1 MTWQG
6 NMLHP
11 PPAPPIKGGGKGG
24 KRRFNSAI
32 VVILLP
38 ISASNAIYFLNTVFE
53 GYRWRCAV
61 FKGITGNVLI
71 LGLVSFFTDVSSE
84 MIYPLLPLFL
94 TGVLGAGPAILG
106 LIEGVAESTSSL
118 LKLFSGIVSDRV
130 RRRKQLVLLGY
141 SISSLMRPL
150 IGFAGSA
157 WAVLLIRT
165 GDRVGK
171 GIRTSPRDALIADSV
186 DESVRGKA
194 YGFHRSMDH
203 AGALIGPLIATLL
216 LTYFVTDLRV
226 VFWWAAVPGILAVL
240 LIVWKVHEPDR
251 TSLPKAPVRL
261 ALLPAGPLRRYLLI
275 LFLFTLGNSSDAFL
289 LLKAGTLGV
298 PIARIPLL
306 WTFFHLVKMLSTMP
320 FGALS
325 DHIGRRS
332 IIVAGWCVYALSY
345 LGYAFASQEWHIW
358 LLFAL
363 YGLFF
368 GLTEGVEKAYLA
380 DMADPALRGAAFGWY
395 NFAIGAG
402 AFPASVIF
410 GLIWQ
415 SFGGVAPFLFGAGLA
430 ALSALLLLVL
440 VPPVLRKEAS

>member
-1 MTWQG
+1 MFQG
-6 NMLHP
+6 
-11 PPAPPIKGGGKGG
+11 
-24 KRRFNSAI
+24 
-32 VVILLP
+32 
-38 ISASNAIYFLNTVFE
+38 IS
-53 GYRWRCAV
+53 
-61 FKGITGNVLI
+61 GNVLI

-94 TGVLGAGPAILG
+94 TGVLGAGPAFLG

-130 RRRKQLVLLGY
+130 RRRKKLVLWGY
-141 SISSLMRPL
+141 SISALMRPL

-157 WAVLLIRT
+157 AAVLLIRT

-186 DESVRGKA
+186 DPALRGKA

-216 LTYFVTDLRV
+216 LSYFVTDLRV
-226 VFWWAAVPGILAVL
+226 VFWLAAIPGLIAVL
-240 LIVWKVHEPDR
+240 LIVWKVSEKER
-251 TSLPKAPVRL
+251 TELAKAPVRL

-275 LFLFTLGNSSDAFL
+275 LFLFTLGNSSDVFL
-289 LLKAGTLGV
+289 LLKAGSLGV
-298 PIARIPLL
+298 PAYRIPLL

-325 DHIGRRS
+325 DRIGRRVV
-332 IIVAGWCVYALSY
+332 IIAGWSVYALSY
-345 LGYAFASQEWHIW
+345 LGFGLAVSEWQIWGIFAF
-358 LLFAL
+358 

-402 AFPASVIF
+402 AFPASVLF

-415 SFGGVAPFLFGAGLA
+415 RFGGVAPFLFGAGIAALA
-430 ALSALLLLVL
+430 AVLLVL
-440 VPPVLRKEAS
+440 LLPPFLTRTSR

>member
-1 MTWQG
+1 MFQ
-6 NMLHP
+6 
-11 PPAPPIKGGGKGG
+11 
-24 KRRFNSAI
+24 
-32 VVILLP
+32 
-38 ISASNAIYFLNTVFE
+38 
-53 GYRWRCAV
+53 
-61 FKGITGNVLI
+61 GITGNVLI

-94 TGVLGAGPAILG
+94 TGVLGAGPAFLG

-130 RRRKQLVLLGY
+130 RRRKNLVLWGY
-141 SISSLMRPL
+141 SISALMRPL

-157 WAVLLIRT
+157 FTVLLIRT

-171 GIRTSPRDALIADSV
+171 GVRTSPRDALIADSV
-186 DESVRGKA
+186 DPALRGKA

-203 AGALIGPLIATLL
+203 AGALVGPLIATLL
-216 LTYFVTDLRV
+216 LSYFVTDLRV
-226 VFWWAAVPGILAVL
+226 VFWLAAVPGFVAVL
-240 LIVWKVHEPDR
+240 LIVWKVSESER
-251 TSLPKAPVRL
+251 TVVAKAPVRL

-298 PIARIPLL
+298 PTYRIPLL

-320 FGALS
+320 FGMLS
-325 DHIGRRS
+325 DRVGRRVV
-332 IIVAGWCVYALSY
+332 IIAGWSVYAISY
-345 LGYAFASQEWHIW
+345 VAFGLAENEWQIW
-358 LLFAL
+358 AIFAF

-380 DMADPALRGAAFGWY
+380 DMADSALRGAAFGWY

-402 AFPASVIF
+402 AFPASLLF

-415 SFGGVAPFLFGAGLA
+415 RFGGVAPFLFGAGMAALA
-430 ALSALLLLVL
+430 AVLLV
-440 VPPVLRKEAS
+440 VLLPGRQEQRS